1 MSWPNWNKA
10 DKTLFLALLLFFV
23 ALVLHLAYPEKAAA
37 DAFLF
42 CAEAALVGGIAD
54 WFAVTAI
61 FRKPLGF
68 PYHTAIL
75 PRRRQ
80 AFIQASVTMVQK
92 EFFSRRKVF
101 RHLER
106 LHIMPMLLGWLAEP
120 ETEERLVLRLVHFA
134 RDFFLKQDARG
145 QAKVIADR
153 FRGTLAGLE
162 PEPFFALWGGW
173 LRQTGKDKEFL
184 GRVAL
189 YIRGRVAG
197 DDTRKALAAM
207 FERLGEEKV
216 QDNSLGAFL
225 MGLARAVD
233 LVNYEEAA
241 KLVQQQI
248 LAMLDDLAQKDSE
261 LQRELLQ
268 LFYEKAAEL
277 NQEPSFHCLV
287 HELKDRLVRDLPLE
301 EAVFSTLDHLHR
313 HFAED
318 KARHVDSLAEHMP
331 ALRTRL
337 EEILRTEYRRML
349 HLVENDEQLRHTVGH
364 FIYDLLARTALH
376 AQTLVGVIVTNVL
389 SRLTD
394 EQLNHLVYDKVEP
407 DLLWIR
413 MNGSIVGAGIG
424 LLLYGVMTLVAP

>member
-1 MSWPNWNKA
+1 MRWADWNKA
-10 DKTLFLALLLFFV
+10 DKTLFFALLVFFLALGVHLNNPDK
-23 ALVLHLAYPEKAAA
+23 VLA

-80 AFIQASVTMVQK
+80 SFIEASVTMVQK

-106 LHIMPMLLGWLAEP
+106 LHLLPMLLGWLAQP
-120 ETEERLVLRLVHFA
+120 ETEKQLVLRLVHYA
-134 RDFFLKQDARG
+134 RDFLLQQDVRA
-145 QAKVIADR
+145 QAKGIADR
-153 FRGTLAGLE
+153 FRGTLAALE
-162 PEPFFALWGGW
+162 PEPFFAMWGGW

-184 GRVAL
+184 SRVAVYL
-189 YIRGRVAG
+189 RGRAA
-197 DDTRKALAAM
+197 TEETCSALAAM
-207 FERLGEEKV
+207 FERYGEEKV

-225 MGLARAVD
+225 MGLAKAVD

-248 LAMLDDLAQKDSE
+248 LVMLDDLAAKDSK
-261 LQRELLQ
+261 LQQEMLA

-277 NQEPSFHCLV
+277 NQEPSFHELV
-287 HELKDRLVRDLPLE
+287 HELKDRLVTDLPLE
-301 EAVFSTLDHLHR
+301 EAVFRTLDHLHR

-318 KARHVDSLAEHMP
+318 KARHVDPLTEHMP

-337 EEILRTEYRRML
+337 EEILRGEYRRML
-349 HLVENDEQLRHTVGH
+349 QLVESDALLRRAVGH
-364 FIYDLLARTALH
+364 FLYDLIARTALH

-424 LLLYGVMTLVAP
+424 LVLFIFIECFG

>member
-1 MSWPNWNKA
+1 MRWADWNKA
-10 DKTLFLALLLFFV
+10 DKTLLLALLIFFLAL
-23 ALVLHLAYPEKAAA
+23 ALHLTYPDKVLA

-80 AFIQASVTMVQK
+80 SFIEASVTMVQK

-106 LHIMPMLLGWLAEP
+106 LHLLPMLLSWLAEP
-120 ETEERLVLRLVHFA
+120 ETENQLVLRLVHYA
-134 RDFFLKQDARG
+134 RDFLLQQDAKA
-145 QAKVIADR
+145 QAKVIAGR
-153 FRGTLAGLE
+153 FRGTLDALE
-162 PEPFFALWGGW
+162 PEPFFAMWGGW

-184 GRVAL
+184 SRVAIYL
-189 YIRGRVAG
+189 RSRAAAEETRG
-197 DDTRKALAAM
+197 ALAAM
-207 FERLGEEKV
+207 FERYGEEKV

-225 MGLARAVD
+225 MGLAKAVD
-233 LVNYEEAA
+233 LVNYDEAA

-248 LAMLDDLAQKDSE
+248 VVMLDDLATKDSH
-261 LQRELLQ
+261 LQQEMLA

-277 NQEPSFHCLV
+277 NQEPSFHELV
-287 HELKDRLVRDLPLE
+287 HELKDRLVNDLPLE
-301 EAVFSTLDHLHR
+301 EAVFRTLDHLHR

-318 KARHVDSLAEHMP
+318 KARHVDPLTEHMP

-337 EEILRTEYRRML
+337 EEILRGEYRRML
-349 HLVENDEQLRHTVGH
+349 QLVKSDEVLRRSVGH
-364 FIYDLLARTALH
+364 FLYDLIARTALH

-424 LLLYGVMTLVAP
+424 LLLFILIRCAG

>member
-1 MSWPNWNKA
+1 MRWADWNKA
-10 DKTLFLALLLFFV
+10 DKTLFLALLVFFL
-23 ALVLHLAYPEKAAA
+23 ALALHLNYPDKVLA

-54 WFAVTAI
+54 WFAVTAL

-80 AFIQASVTMVQK
+80 SFIEASVTMVQK

-106 LHIMPMLLGWLAEP
+106 LHLLPMLLSWLAEP
-120 ETEERLVLRLVHFA
+120 ETENRLVLRLVHYV
-134 RDFFLKQDARG
+134 RDFLLQQDARA

-153 FRGTLAGLE
+153 FRGTLDALA

-184 GRVAL
+184 SRVAIYL
-189 YIRGRVAG
+189 RGRAAG
-197 DDTRKALAAM
+197 EETRAALAEM
-207 FERLGEEKV
+207 FERYGEEKV

-225 MGLARAVD
+225 MGLARAVN

-241 KLVQQQI
+241 ELVQQQI
-248 LAMLDDLAQKDSE
+248 LVMLDDLATKDSE
-261 LQRELLQ
+261 LQQEMLA

-277 NQEPSFHCLV
+277 NQEPTFHQLV
-287 HELKDRLVRDLPLE
+287 HELKDRLVKDLPLE
-301 EAVFSTLDHLHR
+301 EAVFRTLDHLHR

-318 KARHVDSLAEHMP
+318 KARHVDPLTEHMP

-337 EEILRTEYRRML
+337 EEILRDEYRRML
-349 HLVENDEQLRHTVGH
+349 QLVESDEVLRRSVGH
-364 FIYDLLARTALH
+364 FLYDLIARTALH

-424 LLLYGVMTLVAP
+424 LVLFCFMLLFSL